1 YNSTNLIVEGE
12 LFYLIKD
19 INIEYKSLKEA
30 LLVIG
35 EDTVTV
41 LNICK
46 SIENNLSIITAIA
59 NNQEAFNSVKEVDL
73 AISKIV
79 AKLAGLDNATIY
91 TSDALARSDK

>member
-1 YNSTNLIVEGE
+1 M
-12 LFYLIKD
+12 
-19 INIEYKSLKEA
+19 KEA
-30 LLVIG
+30 LVVIG
-35 EDTVTV
+35 EDTVTA

-46 SIENNLSIITAIA
+46 SIENNLSIMTAIA

-91 TSDALARSDK
+91 TSD